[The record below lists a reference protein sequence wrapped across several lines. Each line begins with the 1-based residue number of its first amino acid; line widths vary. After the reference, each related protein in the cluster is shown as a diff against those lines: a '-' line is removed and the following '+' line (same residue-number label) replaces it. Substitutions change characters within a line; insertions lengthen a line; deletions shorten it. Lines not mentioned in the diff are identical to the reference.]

1 MRYIFYNQP
10 QAKNTRKVKDSLFR
24 KITVFFTFI
33 ILFQYN
39 CSKNE
44 TISETITETI
54 FVTKKDAYLYG
65 DILEKNI
72 IDEIPAFIKIKTKE
86 KITLLSKS
94 NNDKIYYKTN
104 FNNNQGWVDSIYLA
118 EINKNKNGNNNY
130 PTANKLSEKKP
141 KILVKP
147 KVDNNGSRKTP
158 NKKKTGQNYFV
169 QIASFKNKNNAN
181 KLVND
186 MIIPGAPFSIEK
198 INPASGTF
206 FRVVTG
212 IYNNRIKA
220 EKIIK
225 SIKTK
230 YPSLKPIV
238 KTNKNTKKLITK
250 QNPIYNKHGKT
261 EYYTIQISSFEN
273 KNAAE
278 KLAKK
283 MTRLG
288 YPSKVTEAWIRG
300 KTWFRV
306 QHGEYKMIAEAKQ
319 VSNKIKNIYK
329 FDPWVSNIYK

>member
-1 MRYIFYNQP
+1 M
-10 QAKNTRKVKDSLFR
+10 NTSKGRHSLFR
-24 KITVFFTFI
+24 KITLFIPFI

-44 TISETITETI
+44 TVSETITETV

-65 DILEKNI
+65 DVLEKNI

-86 KITLLSKS
+86 KIILLSKS

-104 FNNNQGWVDSIYLA
+104 FNNNQGWVESIYLA
-118 EINKNKNGNNNY
+118 EINKDKKKNNNNA
-130 PTANKLSEKKP
+130 TTKLSEKKP
-141 KILVKP
+141 KILIKP
-147 KVDNNGSRKTP
+147 KLDDDSIRK
-158 NKKKTGQNYFV
+158 NHSKKKGDWNYFV

-181 KLVND
+181 KLVSD
-186 MIIPGAPFSIEK
+186 IIIPQTTFSIEK
-198 INPASGTF
+198 INTASGTF

-212 IYNNRIKA
+212 IYNDRIKTD
-220 EKIIK
+220 KILKAIK
-225 SIKTK
+225 NK

-238 KTNKNTKKLITK
+238 KTNKNTKKRITK
-250 QNPIYNKHGKT
+250 QKPVYNKSRKT

-273 KNAAE
+273 KTAAE
-278 KLAKK
+278 KLEKK

-288 YPSKVTEAWIRG
+288 YPSIVTEAWVKG

-319 VSNKIKNIYK
+319 VSNKIKSKFK
-329 FDPWVSNIYK
+329 FDPWISNIYK

>member
-1 MRYIFYNQP
+1 VRYIFYNRH
-10 QAKNTRKVKDSLFR
+10 QATNTNKVRHSLFR
-24 KITVFFTFI
+24 KITVLFPFI

-44 TISETITETI
+44 IVSETITETV

-65 DILEKNI
+65 DIVEKNI

-86 KITLLSKS
+86 KIILLSKS

-104 FNNNQGWVDSIYLA
+104 FNNKQGWIESKYLA
-118 EINKNKNGNNNY
+118 EINKHKKKNNNNTP
-130 PTANKLSEKKP
+130 PTTLSEKKP

-147 KVDNNGSRKTP
+147 KLDNDGPIKPP
-158 NKKKTGQNYFV
+158 NKKKDDWNYFV
-169 QIASFKNKNNAN
+169 QIASFKNKNNAD

-186 MIIPGAPFSIEK
+186 MIIPGTPFSIEK
-198 INPASGTF
+198 INTASGTF
-206 FRVVTG
+206 FRVVAG

-220 EKIIK
+220 DKIIK
-225 SIKTK
+225 SIETK

-250 QNPIYNKHGKT
+250 QTPIYNKNGKT

-278 KLAKK
+278 KLAIK
-283 MTRLG
+283 MTRQG
-288 YPSKVTEAWIRG
+288 FPSKVNEAWVRG

-319 VSNKIKNIYK
+319 VSNKIKNKYK
-329 FDPWVSNIYK
+329 FDPWISNIYK

>member
-1 MRYIFYNQP
+1 MRYIFYNQH
-10 QAKNTRKVKDSLFR
+10 QATNTNKVRHSLFR
-24 KITVFFTFI
+24 KIIVLCPFI

-44 TISETITETI
+44 PVPKTITETI

-65 DILEKNI
+65 NVVEKNI

-104 FNNNQGWVDSIYLA
+104 FNNKQGWVESIYLA
-118 EINKNKNGNNNY
+118 EINKDKKRNNN
-130 PTANKLSEKKP
+130 PPSTKLSGVKP

-147 KVDNNGSRKTP
+147 KLDNDGSIKIP
-158 NKKKTGQNYFV
+158 NKKKGDQNYFV
-169 QIASFKNKNNAN
+169 QIASFKNKNNAD
-181 KLVND
+181 KLVSD
-186 MIIPGAPFSIEK
+186 MSIPGEPFSIEK
-198 INPASGTF
+198 INTANGTF
-206 FRVVTG
+206 FRVVTD

-220 EKIIK
+220 DKIIK

-230 YPSLKPIV
+230 YPSSKPIV
-238 KTNKNTKKLITK
+238 KTNKNAKKLITK
-250 QNPIYNKHGKT
+250 QNPIYNKNGKT

-273 KNAAE
+273 KTAAE
-278 KLAKK
+278 NLAKK
-283 MTRLG
+283 MTKLG
-288 YPSKVTEAWIRG
+288 YPSKVTEAWVRG

-319 VSNKIKNIYK
+319 VSNKIKNKYK
-329 FDPWVSNIYK
+329 FDPWISNIYK

>member
-1 MRYIFYNQP
+1 MRYIFYNRH
-10 QAKNTRKVKDSLFR
+10 QATNTNKVRHSLFR
-24 KITVFFTFI
+24 KITVLFPFI

-44 TISETITETI
+44 IVSETITETV

-65 DILEKNI
+65 DIVEKNI

-86 KITLLSKS
+86 KIILLNKS
-94 NNDKIYYKTN
+94 DNDKIYYKTN
-104 FNNNQGWVDSIYLA
+104 FNNKQGWIESKYLA
-118 EINKNKNGNNNY
+118 EINKHKKKNNNNTP
-130 PTANKLSEKKP
+130 PTTLSEKKP

-147 KVDNNGSRKTP
+147 KLDNDGPIKPP
-158 NKKKTGQNYFV
+158 NKKKDDWNYFV
-169 QIASFKNKNNAN
+169 QIASFKNKNNAD

-186 MIIPGAPFSIEK
+186 MIIPGTPFSIEK
-198 INPASGTF
+198 INTASGTF
-206 FRVVTG
+206 FRVVAG

-220 EKIIK
+220 DKIIK
-225 SIKTK
+225 SIETK

-250 QNPIYNKHGKT
+250 QTPIYNKNGKT

-278 KLAKK
+278 KLAIK
-283 MTRLG
+283 MTRQG
-288 YPSKVTEAWIRG
+288 FPSKVNEAWVRG

-319 VSNKIKNIYK
+319 VSNKIKNKYK
-329 FDPWVSNIYK
+329 FDPWISNIYK

>member
-1 MRYIFYNQP
+1 VRYIFYNQH
-10 QAKNTRKVKDSLFR
+10 QATNTNKVKHSLFR
-24 KITVFFTFI
+24 KITVLFPFI

-39 CSKNE
+39 CSKNQPV
-44 TISETITETI
+44 SKTITETI

-65 DILEKNI
+65 DVVEKKI
-72 IDEIPAFIKIKTKE
+72 IDEIPAFIKIITKE
-86 KITLLSKS
+86 KIILLSKS
-94 NNDKIYYKTN
+94 DNDKTYYKTN
-104 FNNNQGWVDSIYLA
+104 FNNKQGWVESIYLA
-118 EINKNKNGNNNY
+118 EINKDKKKNNNPY
-130 PTANKLSEKKP
+130 PTKSLEKKP

-147 KVDNNGSRKTP
+147 KLDNDVSIKILN
-158 NKKKTGQNYFV
+158 NKSGWAYFV
-169 QIASFKNKNNAN
+169 QIASFKNKNNAD

-186 MIIPGAPFSIEK
+186 MKIPETPFSIEK
-198 INPASGTF
+198 INTASGTF

-230 YPSLKPIV
+230 YPLLKPIV

-250 QNPIYNKHGKT
+250 QKSIDNKNSKT

-273 KNAAE
+273 KTAAE

-283 MTRLG
+283 MTKLG
-288 YPSKVTEAWIRG
+288 YASKVTEAWVRG

-306 QHGEYKMIAEAKQ
+306 QHGEYKMIAVAKQ
-319 VSNKIKNIYK
+319 VSNKIKNKYK
-329 FDPWVSNIYK
+329 FDPWISNFYK

>member
-1 MRYIFYNQP
+1 MRYIFYNQH
-10 QAKNTRKVKDSLFR
+10 QATNTRIVKHSLFR
-24 KITVFFTFI
+24 KITILFPFI

-44 TISETITETI
+44 TISESITETI

-65 DILEKNI
+65 DVLEKNI

-94 NNDKIYYKTN
+94 DNDKIYYKTN
-104 FNNNQGWVDSIYLA
+104 FNNKQGWIESIYLA
-118 EINKNKNGNNNY
+118 EINNDKKRNNY
-130 PTANKLSEKKP
+130 PAPTKSSEKKP

-147 KVDNNGSRKTP
+147 KLDNGPIKPP
-158 NKKKTGQNYFV
+158 NKKKDDWSYFV
-169 QIASFKNKNNAN
+169 QIASFKNKNNAE

-186 MIIPGAPFSIEK
+186 MIIPGTSFSIEK
-198 INPASGTF
+198 INTTSGIF
-206 FRVVTG
+206 FRVVTNT
-212 IYNNRIKA
+212 YNNRIKA
-220 EKIIK
+220 DKIIK

-238 KTNKNTKKLITK
+238 KKNRNTKNLITK
-250 QNPIYNKHGKT
+250 QPPIYNKNGKT

-283 MTRLG
+283 MTSLG
-288 YPSKVTEAWIRG
+288 YASKVTEAWVRG
-300 KTWFRV
+300 QTWFRV

-319 VSNKIKNIYK
+319 VSNKIKNKYK
-329 FDPWVSNIYK
+329 FDPWISNIYK

>member
-1 MRYIFYNQP
+1 MRYIFYNQH
-10 QAKNTRKVKDSLFR
+10 QAANTRKVKHSLLR
-24 KITVFFTFI
+24 KITVLFPFI

-39 CSKNE
+39 CSKDE
-44 TISETITETI
+44 TVSETITETV

-65 DILEKNI
+65 DVVEKNI

-86 KITLLSKS
+86 KIILLSKS

-104 FNNNQGWVDSIYLA
+104 FNNKQGWIESKYLA
-118 EINKNKNGNNNY
+118 EINKGKKKNNNNTP
-130 PTANKLSEKKP
+130 PTTLSEKKP

-147 KVDNNGSRKTP
+147 KLDNDGPIKHP
-158 NKKKTGQNYFV
+158 NKKKDDWNCFV
-169 QIASFKNKNNAN
+169 QIASFKNKNNAD

-186 MIIPGAPFSIEK
+186 IIMPGTSFSIEK
-198 INPASGTF
+198 INTASGTF
-206 FRVVTG
+206 FRVVTNT
-212 IYNNRIKA
+212 YNNRIKA
-220 EKIIK
+220 DKIIE
-225 SIKTK
+225 SIKTN

-238 KTNKNTKKLITK
+238 KTNKNNKKLITK
-250 QNPIYNKHGKT
+250 QNPVYNKNGKT

-273 KNAAE
+273 KTAAE

-288 YPSKVTEAWIRG
+288 YVSKVTEAWIRG

-319 VSNKIKNIYK
+319 VSNKIKNKYK
-329 FDPWVSNIYK
+329 FDPWISNIYK

>member
-1 MRYIFYNQP
+1 MRYIFYNRH
-10 QAKNTRKVKDSLFR
+10 QATNTNKVRHSLFR
-24 KITVFFTFI
+24 KITVLFPFI

-44 TISETITETI
+44 IVSETITETV

-65 DILEKNI
+65 DIVEKNI

-86 KITLLSKS
+86 KIILLSKS

-104 FNNNQGWVDSIYLA
+104 FNNKQGWIESKYLA
-118 EINKNKNGNNNY
+118 EINKHKKKNNNNTP
-130 PTANKLSEKKP
+130 PTTLSEKKP

-147 KVDNNGSRKTP
+147 KLDNDGPIKPP
-158 NKKKTGQNYFV
+158 NKKKDDWNYFV
-169 QIASFKNKNNAN
+169 QIASFKNKNNAD

-186 MIIPGAPFSIEK
+186 MIIPGTPFSIEK
-198 INPASGTF
+198 INTASGTF
-206 FRVVTG
+206 FRVVAG

-220 EKIIK
+220 DKIIK
-225 SIKTK
+225 SIETK

-250 QNPIYNKHGKT
+250 QTPIYNKNGKT

-278 KLAKK
+278 KLAIK
-283 MTRLG
+283 MTRQG
-288 YPSKVTEAWIRG
+288 FPSKVNEAWVRG

-319 VSNKIKNIYK
+319 VSNKIKNKYK
-329 FDPWVSNIYK
+329 FDPWISNIYK

>member
-1 MRYIFYNQP
+1 MRYIFYNQH
-10 QAKNTRKVKDSLFR
+10 QATNTRKVKYSLFR
-24 KITVFFTFI
+24 KITVLFTYI

-86 KITLLSKS
+86 KITLLSKT

-118 EINKNKNGNNNY
+118 EINKNKKGNNDN
-130 PTANKLSEKKP
+130 PTANKLSEKKH

-147 KVDNNGSRKTP
+147 KMDNNGPRKTP
-158 NKKKTGQNYFV
+158 NKKKADWNYFV

-186 MIIPGAPFSIEK
+186 MIMPGTSFSIEK
-198 INPASGTF
+198 INTASGTF
-206 FRVVTG
+206 FRVVTST
-212 IYNNRIKA
+212 YNNRIKA
-220 EKIIK
+220 DKIIK

-250 QNPIYNKHGKT
+250 QSFIYNKNGKT

-273 KNAAE
+273 KTAAE

-288 YPSKVTEAWIRG
+288 YPSKVTEAWVIG

-319 VSNKIKNIYK
+319 VSNKIKNKYK
-329 FDPWVSNIYK
+329 FDPWISNIYK

>member
-1 MRYIFYNQP
+1 MRYIFYNQH
-10 QAKNTRKVKDSLFR
+10 QATNTNKARHSLIR
-24 KITVFFTFI
+24 KITVLFPFI

-44 TISETITETI
+44 TASETITETI

-72 IDEIPAFIKIKTKE
+72 IDEIPAFIKLITKE
-86 KITLLSKS
+86 KIILLSKS
-94 NNDKIYYKTN
+94 DNNKTYYKTN
-104 FNNNQGWVDSIYLA
+104 FNNRQGWVESIYLA
-118 EINKNKNGNNNY
+118 EINKDKKRNNNHP
-130 PTANKLSEKKP
+130 PTKLSEKKP

-147 KVDNNGSRKTP
+147 ILDNNALVTSP
-158 NKKKTGQNYFV
+158 NKKKGSGNYFV
-169 QIASFKNKNNAN
+169 QIASFKNINNAD
-181 KLVND
+181 KLVSD
-186 MIIPGAPFSIEK
+186 MIIPETLFSIEK
-198 INPASGTF
+198 INTASGTF

-212 IYNNRIKA
+212 IYNNRIIA

-250 QNPIYNKHGKT
+250 QNTTYNKNGKT
-261 EYYTIQISSFEN
+261 EYYTVQISSFEN
-273 KNAAE
+273 KTAAE

-283 MTRLG
+283 MTKLG
-288 YPSKVTEAWIRG
+288 YVSKVTEAWIRG

-306 QHGEYKMIAEAKQ
+306 QHGEYIMIAEAKQ
-319 VSNKIKNIYK
+319 VSNKIKNKYK
-329 FDPWVSNIYK
+329 FDPWISNIYK

>member
-1 MRYIFYNQP
+1 VRYIFYNRH
-10 QAKNTRKVKDSLFR
+10 QATNTNKVRHSLFR
-24 KITVFFTFI
+24 KITVLFPFI

-44 TISETITETI
+44 IVSETITETV

-65 DILEKNI
+65 DIVEKNI

-86 KITLLSKS
+86 KIILLNKS
-94 NNDKIYYKTN
+94 DNDKIYYKTN
-104 FNNNQGWVDSIYLA
+104 FNNKQGWIESKYLA
-118 EINKNKNGNNNY
+118 EINKHKKKNNNNTP
-130 PTANKLSEKKP
+130 PTTLSEKKP

-147 KVDNNGSRKTP
+147 KLDNDGPIKPP
-158 NKKKTGQNYFV
+158 NKKKDDWNYFV
-169 QIASFKNKNNAN
+169 QIASFKNKNNAD

-186 MIIPGAPFSIEK
+186 MIIPGTPFSIEK
-198 INPASGTF
+198 INTASGTF
-206 FRVVTG
+206 FRVVAG

-220 EKIIK
+220 DKIIK
-225 SIKTK
+225 SIETK

-250 QNPIYNKHGKT
+250 QTPIYNKNGKT

-278 KLAKK
+278 KLAIK
-283 MTRLG
+283 MTRQG
-288 YPSKVTEAWIRG
+288 FPSKVNEAWVRG

-319 VSNKIKNIYK
+319 VSNKIKNKYK
-329 FDPWVSNIYK
+329 FDPWISNIYK

>member
-1 MRYIFYNQP
+1 M
-10 QAKNTRKVKDSLFR
+10 NTSKGRHSLFR
-24 KITVFFTFI
+24 KITLFIPFI

-44 TISETITETI
+44 TVSETITETV

-65 DILEKNI
+65 DVLEKNI

-86 KITLLSKS
+86 KIILLSKS

-104 FNNNQGWVDSIYLA
+104 FNNNQGWVESIYLA
-118 EINKNKNGNNNY
+118 ELNKDKKKNNNNA
-130 PTANKLSEKKP
+130 TTKLSEKKP
-141 KILVKP
+141 KILIKP
-147 KVDNNGSRKTP
+147 KLDTDSIRKKP
-158 NKKKTGQNYFV
+158 NKKKGDWNYFV

-186 MIIPGAPFSIEK
+186 IIIPQTTFSIEK
-198 INPASGTF
+198 INTASGTF

-212 IYNNRIKA
+212 IYNDRIKTDQILKA
-220 EKIIK
+220 IK
-225 SIKTK
+225 NK

-238 KTNKNTKKLITK
+238 KTNKNTKKRITK
-250 QNPIYNKHGKT
+250 QKPVYNKNRKT

-273 KNAAE
+273 KTAAE

-283 MTRLG
+283 MIRLG
-288 YPSKVTEAWIRG
+288 YPAKVTEAWVKG

-319 VSNKIKNIYK
+319 VSNKIKSEFK
-329 FDPWVSNIYK
+329 FDPWISNIYK